1 MERTVCVSTVGR
13 GLPVDRLWTGR
24 GQGGT
29 NQGTVEMSVVS
40 DDGFGPDPAGFL
52 GDLDAD
58 AGADTSRAGFEHCP
72 RVVDPLDAA
81 RGFYA

>member
-13 GLPVDRLWTGR
+13 GQPVDRLWTGR

-58 AGADTSRAGFEHCP
+58 ARADAGRTSFEHRTCI
-72 RVVDPLDAA
+72 VDPFDAA
-81 RGFYA
+81 